1 MVMLVQPVKDG
12 WSALDWQ
19 EFYEDCVKF
28 NEREGSGSRDQ
39 AKADAYRFLAD
50 TCLDLISSTSLNG
63 LWADGGGGEQPN
75 DAWWLDEVADWLS
88 LVRWRQAEAAD
99 GLSAKL
105 DLEPP
110 ISSDRV
116 CIHCGGGEQPKDAL
130 RPLSVVPWL
139 HDGCRPPQLQA
150 RQLATDARSAKMD
163 VDPDISPDRV
173 CIYCCVGE
181 QPNDPLRAYGVPT
194 WIHDGCRPTWFR
206 ARQAVAMAAL
216 AARGIHLPADTEPK
230 SAATEVP
237 T

>member
-1 MVMLVQPVKDG
+1 MLLQPKKDG
-12 WSALDWQ
+12 WSASAWQ
-19 EFYEDCVKF
+19 EFYEDCVEF

-50 TCLDLISSTSLNG
+50 TCLDLNSPTWLNG
-63 LWADGGGGEQPN
+63 LWVDCAGGEQQN
-75 DAWWLDEVADWLS
+75 NAWWLDGVADWLS
-88 LVRWRQAEAAD
+88 LLRWRQVEATDA
-99 GLSAKL
+99 LSAKL
-105 DLEPP
+105 DLDPP

-116 CIHCGGGEQPKDAL
+116 CIYCGVGAQPKDAL

-150 RQLATDARSAKMD
+150 RQIEETDARSAKMD
-163 VDPDISPDRV
+163 LDPAISSDRV

-181 QPNDPLRAYGVPT
+181 EPNDPLQAYGVPT

-206 ARQAVAMAAL
+206 ARQAEASAAL
-216 AARGIHLPADTEPK
+216 AARGIHPPADTEPK
-230 SAATEVP
+230 SGATEIP